1 MHSVILKALLFAFL
15 CAKAVF
21 SFAVDFDEAY
31 ETRQWQEVEHSL
43 PSAPKQEALQSFYV
57 SATSTNVFS
66 IDLSSLTVGQDG
78 VVRYVL
84 LVDTPSGV
92 RNITYE
98 GIRCE
103 TGERRIYA
111 SGRRDGRWSKSRNNA
126 WVRIRDIPPNR
137 HHAELFVEYFCPGG
151 FIVSEPAEAVDA
163 LRKGGHQLNRRW

>member
-1 MHSVILKALLFAFL
+1 MHSVISKALVVVVLGARTVL
-15 CAKAVF
+15 SLAA
-21 SFAVDFDEAY
+21 DFDAEY
-31 ETRQWQEVEHSL
+31 ETRQWQEVEYSL
-43 PSAPKQEALQSFYV
+43 PGAPRPEAMQSFYV
-57 SATSTNVFS
+57 SATSTNAFS
-66 IDLSSLTVGQDG
+66 VDLSSLTVGQDG

-84 LVDTPSGV
+84 QVDTPGGA

-111 SGRRDGRWSKSRNNA
+111 SGRQDGSWSKSRNNA

-151 FIVSEPAEAVDA
+151 VIVSSGAEALDA
-163 LRKGGHQLNRRW
+163 LRKGVHQLNRR

>member
-1 MHSVILKALLFAFL
+1 MRSVIFKALLCAFL
-15 CAKAVF
+15 YARAMF
-21 SFAVDFDEAY
+21 SFAIDFDEAY

-43 PSAPKQEALQSFYV
+43 PGAPKQEAMQSFYV

-84 LVDTPSGV
+84 LVDTPGGV

-103 TGERRIYA
+103 TAERRIYA
-111 SGRRDGRWSKSRNNA
+111 SGRRDGRWSKSRNNS
-126 WVRIRDIPPNR
+126 WSRIRDIPPNR

-151 FIVSEPAEAVDA
+151 FIVSGVAEAEDA
-163 LRKGGHQLNRRW
+163 LRKGGHQLNRQW